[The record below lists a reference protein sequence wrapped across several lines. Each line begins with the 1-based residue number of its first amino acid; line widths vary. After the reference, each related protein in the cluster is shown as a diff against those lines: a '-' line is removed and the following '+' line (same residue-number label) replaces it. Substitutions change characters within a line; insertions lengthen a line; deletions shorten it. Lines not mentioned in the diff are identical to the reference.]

1 MSLSCGKFTI
11 SLLVV
16 LLVVVALV
24 TEPCLGSPSGETSME
39 FIKTSCAATSYPTL
53 CYTSLSTH
61 ASVIQKSPKL
71 LAHTALSVALSR
83 AKTTSASMVQLSK
96 THGLKPREV
105 GAMQDCVEEMGESV
119 EQMQRSLSE
128 MGSFREA
135 DFRMMI
141 SDVQTWV
148 SAALTDEDTCTEG
161 FSEKMNGKVETAVRE
176 NIFKIV
182 QLTSNALA
190 LINSYASVHG

>member
-39 FIKTSCAATSYPTL
+39 FIKTSCAATSYPTV

-61 ASVIQKSPKL
+61 ANVIQKSPKL

-83 AKTTSASMVQLSK
+83 AKTTSALMVQLSK

-105 GAMQDCVEEMGESV
+105 SAMQDCVEEMGESV

-128 MGSFREA
+128 MSSFREA

-161 FSEKMNGKVETAVRE
+161 FSEKMNGNVETAVRE

>member
-1 MSLSCGKFTI
+1 MGLSCKNFSI
-11 SLLVV
+11 NLLVV
-16 LLVVVALV
+16 LLLPIISK
-24 TEPCLGSPSGETSME
+24 PCLGSPRSGATSAE

-61 ASVIQKSPKL
+61 ASAIQKSPKL
-71 LAHTALSVALSR
+71 LAHTALSVALST
-83 AKTTSASMVQLSK
+83 AKTTSSSMVQLSK
-96 THGLKPREV
+96 TPGLKAREI

-128 MGSFREA
+128 MSSLREA
-135 DFRMMI
+135 EFRMMI

-161 FSEKMNGKVETAVRE
+161 FSEMMMKGDVEKAVRE

-182 QLTSNALA
+182 HLTSNALA
-190 LINSYASVHG
+190 LINAYASVHG